1 MQKWILYACAL
12 LIITS
17 IFQIL
22 TPNGP
27 LKGVMKFFLNL
38 FFIGL
43 MMTPIFKN
51 MSVPKIKN
59 YFNHDVQTPNNEQIQ
74 KNIVQLNKKNLERA
88 LKILLEQNGYKNFRV
103 ELTTPKQN
111 ASAKIIVT
119 FSSKEKIDTKKLK
132 TLIESQTKIEPEIVF
147 K

>member
-1 MQKWILYACAL
+1 MQRWILYACAL

-43 MMTPIFKN
+43 MITPIFKN
-51 MSVPKIKN
+51 MSAPKIKD
-59 YFNHDVQTPNNEQIQ
+59 YFNNDLQTPNNEQIQ
-74 KNIVQLNKKNLERA
+74 KNIVQLNKKNLEHA
-88 LKILLEQNGYKNFRV
+88 LTILLEQNGYKNFKV
-103 ELTTPKQN
+103 ELTTPTQN
-111 ASAKIIVT
+111 TSAKITIT

-132 TLIESQTKIEPEIVF
+132 TLIESQTQIEPEIVF
-147 K
+147 D